1 VDVIHLALAATL
13 EYPVEPE
20 AALTHASI
28 KVLVAEDDRLIR
40 RLLRA
45 SLSPRGFLVIEA
57 ETGAAALDLLRDER
71 PDLVILDLGLPD
83 VDGLDLLRNIRG
95 GSNVP
100 IVVLSNTTAVTIKV
114 EALEAGASDFVTKP
128 FSVDEFVARLK
139 VALRHRLHEQGATPV
154 FRNGDLIVDLVRR
167 RVVRDGKQIKLS
179 PTEFAILRLL
189 VMHAGRV
196 LTHDQIL
203 QGTWAHRKSVDYLR
217 VYMRQLRKR
226 IEPDPHNPR
235 YIVTMPGVGYQ
246 LLTAD

>member
-1 VDVIHLALAATL
+1 V
-13 EYPVEPE
+13 
-20 AALTHASI
+20 S
-28 KVLVAEDDRLIR
+28 
-40 RLLRA
+40 
-45 SLSPRGFLVIEA
+45 
-57 ETGAAALDLLRDER
+57 
-71 PDLVILDLGLPD
+71 
-83 VDGLDLLRNIRG
+83 
-95 GSNVP
+95 
-100 IVVLSNTTAVTIKV
+100 
-114 EALEAGASDFVTKP
+114 
-128 FSVDEFVARLK
+128 EFVARLR

-196 LTHDQIL
+196 LTHDQIP

-235 YIVTMPGVGYQ
+235 
-246 LLTAD
+246 